1 MDLATL
7 AAKQKRAK
15 DWADFIAAGE
25 VHDTA
30 IRRTMEERLAAF
42 RSALKKV
49 WEAEVVSAADED
61 AIEDLERQLV
71 QLNEEARV
79 RVVGKAQPRCGAG
92 APSGRAPSG
101 RPVGAPVVCAD
112 KQRR

>member
-25 VHDTA
+25 VQDSATKLA
-30 IRRTMEERLAAF
+30 IEERLAAF
-42 RSALKKV
+42 RAALKRV
-49 WEAEVVSAADED
+49 WESETASPADE
-61 AIEDLERQLV
+61 ATIEDLERQLV

-79 RVVGKAQPRCGAG
+79 RVVGKRLPGCGTSTCG
-92 APSGRAPSG
+92 
-101 RPVGAPVVCAD
+101 C
-112 KQRR
+112 K